1 MFCYN
6 VSITINGAV
15 FLKKE
20 QGNSDIVR
28 SGTPASIRDLL
39 KKATTEMLVLFVLR
53 FKPMYTYEMMNVI
66 EKLSGGVLAFKAIYQ
81 AIYRLQEFGYVVE
94 SEKTVSEDN
103 RVRVYFA
110 ITEDGRAYLEKL
122 MDEYR
127 TVTGAVNSVLALS
140 DLSMLH
146 TEGDGSK

>member
-1 MFCYN
+1 M
-6 VSITINGAV
+6 
-15 FLKKE
+15 KKE
-20 QGNSDIVR
+20 RNTSDAIK

-53 FKPMYTYEMMNVI
+53 FKPMYTYEMMSVLEEI
-66 EKLSGGVLAFKAIYQ
+66 SGGVLAFRAIYQ
-81 AIYRLQEFGYVVE
+81 AIYRLQEFGYVAE
-94 SEKTVSEDN
+94 LEKTVSEDN

-110 ITEDGRAYLEKL
+110 ITENGRAYLEKL

-127 TVTGAVNSVLALS
+127 TVTGAVNNVLALK

-146 TEGDGSK
+146 TKGDGSK